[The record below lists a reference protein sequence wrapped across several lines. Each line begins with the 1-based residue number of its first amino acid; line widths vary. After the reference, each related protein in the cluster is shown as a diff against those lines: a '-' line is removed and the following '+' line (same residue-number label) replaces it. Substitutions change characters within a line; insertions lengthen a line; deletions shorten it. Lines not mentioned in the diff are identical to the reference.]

1 MNPKYII
8 ILLFLV
14 LNHFFGAFPMPFSI
28 TVPILLFS
36 LYMGWKQ
43 PTDYRNIFILI
54 FIGILG
60 SMVSCMIN
68 RGQSIIDSIRAMP
81 NYFGLLFYFFLKWRK
96 IKLSTV
102 QSALVWLV
110 IVFDILYIA
119 QYYLI
124 DYGINFLS
132 IDEWMLSDS
141 TEGNR
146 LRVMSSGLYSLGMFY
161 GIVHWYITHKNKY
174 LALFIVGVFVMLLTG
189 YRQFLLSSLI
199 ALLFMIYKLDKRI
212 KPKHIGYVAAIVVV
226 GYVLYQIPAV
236 QGKIAG
242 MIERNDTGASLDNKD
257 YIRVIQWEFFTHD
270 YFKNGWEHFFGSGI
284 PFSGENSGFGKYF
297 QSLTDQGLQYVDWG
311 IIGVSWMLGILTFVG
326 YVWMALAAILKR
338 VPSVYLYVCLW
349 YIFLLSSSITNW
361 EFFRNGNF
369 LVHAMALYIIE
380 LASKENEKNKSCL
393 LLKQ

>member
-14 LNHFFGAFPMPFSI
+14 LNHFFGAFPMSFSI
-28 TVPILLFS
+28 TVPILLFC

-43 PTDYRNIFILI
+43 PTDYRKIFLVI
-54 FIGILG
+54 FVGILA

-68 RGQSIIDSIRAMP
+68 RGQSIIDSIKAMP

-96 IKLSTV
+96 FKLTTV
-102 QSALVWLV
+102 QSALVWLI

-124 DYGINFLS
+124 DYGINFLN
-132 IDEWMLSDS
+132 IDDWMLSDS

-161 GIVHWYITHKNKY
+161 GIVQWYITHKNKY
-174 LALFIVGVFVMLLTG
+174 LALFIVGAFVMLLTG
-189 YRQFLLSSLI
+189 YRQFLVSTLV
-199 ALLFMIYKLDKRI
+199 ALLFMIYKLDKRV
-212 KPKHIGYVAAIVVV
+212 KLKHIGFVAAIVVV

-257 YIRVIQWEFFTHD
+257 YIRVIQWEFFNHE
-270 YFKNGWEHFFGSGI
+270 YFKNGWEHFFGSGL
-284 PFSGENSGFGKYF
+284 PLPGAKSGFGKYF
-297 QSLTDQGLQYVDWG
+297 QTLTDQGLQYVDWG
-311 IIGVSWMLGILTFVG
+311 IIGVSWMLGVLTFVG
-326 YVWMALAAILKR
+326 YVWMSLAAILKR
-338 VPSVYLYVCLW
+338 VPSVYLYISLW

-361 EFFRNGNF
+361 EFFRDGNF

-393 LLKQ
+393 LLK

>member
-14 LNHFFGAFPMPFSI
+14 LNHFFGAFPMSFSI
-28 TVPILLFS
+28 TVPILLFC

-43 PTDYRNIFILI
+43 PTDYRKIFLVI
-54 FIGILG
+54 FVGILA

-68 RGQSIIDSIRAMP
+68 RGQSIIDSIKAMP

-96 IKLSTV
+96 FKLTTV
-102 QSALVWLV
+102 QSALVWLI

-124 DYGINFLS
+124 DYGINFLN
-132 IDEWMLSDS
+132 IDDWMLSDS

-161 GIVHWYITHKNKY
+161 GIVQWYITHKNKY
-174 LALFIVGVFVMLLTG
+174 LALFIVGAFVMLLTG
-189 YRQFLLSSLI
+189 YRQFLVSTLV
-199 ALLFMIYKLDKRI
+199 ALLFMIYKLDKSV
-212 KPKHIGYVAAIVVV
+212 KLKHIGFVAAIVVV

-257 YIRVIQWEFFTHD
+257 YIRVIQWEFFNHE
-270 YFKNGWEHFFGSGI
+270 YFKNGWEHFFGSGL
-284 PFSGENSGFGKYF
+284 PLPGAKSGFGKYF
-297 QSLTDQGLQYVDWG
+297 QTLTDQGLQYVDWG
-311 IIGVSWMLGILTFVG
+311 IIGVSWMLGVLTFVG
-326 YVWMALAAILKR
+326 YVWMSLVAILKR
-338 VPSVYLYVCLW
+338 VPSVYLYISLW

-361 EFFRNGNF
+361 EFFRDGNF

-393 LLKQ
+393 LLK

>member
-14 LNHFFGAFPMPFSI
+14 LNHFFGAFPMSFSI
-28 TVPILLFS
+28 TVPILLFC

-43 PTDYRNIFILI
+43 PTDYRKIFLLI
-54 FIGILG
+54 FVGILA

-68 RGQSIIDSIRAMP
+68 RGQSIIDSIKAMP

-96 IKLSTV
+96 FKLTTV
-102 QSALVWLV
+102 QSALVWLI

-124 DYGINFLS
+124 DYGINFLN
-132 IDEWMLSDS
+132 IDDWMLSDS

-146 LRVMSSGLYSLGMFY
+146 LRVMSGGLYSLGMFY
-161 GIVHWYITHKNKY
+161 GIVQWYITHKNKY

-257 YIRVIQWEFFTHD
+257 YIRVIQWEFFNHE
-270 YFKNGWEHFFGSGI
+270 YFKNGWEHFFGSGL
-284 PFSGENSGFGKYF
+284 PLPGAKSGFGKYF
-297 QSLTDQGLQYVDWG
+297 QTLTDQGLQYVDWG

-393 LLKQ
+393 LLK

>member
-14 LNHFFGAFPMPFSI
+14 LNHFFGAFPMSFSI
-28 TVPILLFS
+28 TVPILLFC

-43 PTDYRNIFILI
+43 PTDYRKIFLLI
-54 FIGILG
+54 FVGILA

-68 RGQSIIDSIRAMP
+68 RGQSIIDSIKAMP

-96 IKLSTV
+96 FKLTTV

-110 IVFDILYIA
+110 IVFDLLYIA

-124 DYGINFLS
+124 GYGINFLN
-132 IDEWMLSDS
+132 IEDWMLSDS

-161 GIVHWYITHKNKY
+161 GIVQWYITHKNKY
-174 LALFIVGVFVMLLTG
+174 LALFIVGAFIMLLTG
-189 YRQFLLSSLI
+189 YRQFLVSSFV
-199 ALLFMIYKLDKRI
+199 ALLFMIYKLDKRV
-212 KPKHIGYVAAIVVV
+212 KLKHIGFVAAIVVV

-257 YIRVIQWEFFTHD
+257 YIRVIQWEFFNHD
-270 YFKNGWEHFFGSGI
+270 YFKNGWEHFFGSGL
-284 PFSGENSGFGKYF
+284 PLSGANSGFGKYF
-297 QSLTDQGLQYVDWG
+297 QTLTDQGLQYVDWG

-326 YVWMALAAILKR
+326 YVWMSLAAISKR
-338 VPSVYLYVCLW
+338 VPSVYLYISLW

-361 EFFRNGNF
+361 EFFRDGNF

-393 LLKQ
+393 LLK

>member
-14 LNHFFGAFPMPFSI
+14 LNHFFGAFPMSFSI
-28 TVPILLFS
+28 TVPILLFC

-43 PTDYRNIFILI
+43 PTDYRKIFLVI
-54 FIGILG
+54 FVGILA

-68 RGQSIIDSIRAMP
+68 RGQSIIDSIKAMP

-96 IKLSTV
+96 FKLTTV
-102 QSALVWLV
+102 QSALVWLI

-124 DYGINFLS
+124 DYGINFLN
-132 IDEWMLSDS
+132 IDDWMLSDS

-161 GIVHWYITHKNKY
+161 GIVQWYITHKNKY
-174 LALFIVGVFVMLLTG
+174 LALFIVGAFVMLLTG
-189 YRQFLLSSLI
+189 YRQFLVSTLV
-199 ALLFMIYKLDKRI
+199 ALLFMIYKLDKRV
-212 KPKHIGYVAAIVVV
+212 KLKHIGFVAAIVVV

-257 YIRVIQWEFFTHD
+257 YIRVIQWEFFNHE
-270 YFKNGWEHFFGSGI
+270 YFKNDWEHFFGSGL
-284 PFSGENSGFGKYF
+284 PLPGAKSGFGKYF
-297 QSLTDQGLQYVDWG
+297 QTLTDQGLQYVDWG
-311 IIGVSWMLGILTFVG
+311 IIGVSWMLGVLTFVG
-326 YVWMALAAILKR
+326 YVWMSLAAILKR
-338 VPSVYLYVCLW
+338 VPSVYLYISLW

-361 EFFRNGNF
+361 EFFRDGNF

-393 LLKQ
+393 LLK

>member
-14 LNHFFGAFPMPFSI
+14 LNHFFGAFPMSFSI
-28 TVPILLFS
+28 TVPILLFCF
-36 LYMGWKQ
+36 YMGWKQ
-43 PTDYRNIFILI
+43 PTDYRKIFLVI
-54 FIGILG
+54 FVGILA
-60 SMVSCMIN
+60 SMVSCLIN
-68 RGQSIIDSIRAMP
+68 RGQSIIDSIKAMP

-96 IKLSTV
+96 FKLTTV
-102 QSALVWLV
+102 QSALVWLI

-124 DYGINFLS
+124 DYGINFLN
-132 IDEWMLSDS
+132 IDDWMLSDS

-161 GIVHWYITHKNKY
+161 GIVQWYITHKNKY
-174 LALFIVGVFVMLLTG
+174 LALFIVGAFVMLLTG
-189 YRQFLLSSLI
+189 YRQFLVSTLV
-199 ALLFMIYKLDKRI
+199 ALLFMIYKLDKRV
-212 KPKHIGYVAAIVVV
+212 KLKHIGFVAAIVVV

-257 YIRVIQWEFFTHD
+257 YIRVIQWEFFNHE
-270 YFKNGWEHFFGSGI
+270 YFKNGWEHFFGSGL
-284 PFSGENSGFGKYF
+284 PLPGAKSGFGKYF
-297 QSLTDQGLQYVDWG
+297 QTLTDQGLQYVDWG
-311 IIGVSWMLGILTFVG
+311 IIGASWMLGVLTFVG
-326 YVWMALAAILKR
+326 YVWMSLAAILKR
-338 VPSVYLYVCLW
+338 VPSVYLYISLW

-361 EFFRNGNF
+361 EFFRDGNF

-393 LLKQ
+393 LLK

>member
-1 MNPKYII
+1 M
-8 ILLFLV
+8 
-14 LNHFFGAFPMPFSI
+14 HFPCHSVSRFRYYCF
-28 TVPILLFS
+28 V
-36 LYMGWKQ
+36 YMGWKQ
-43 PTDYRNIFILI
+43 PTDYRKIFLVI
-54 FIGILG
+54 FVGILA

-68 RGQSIIDSIRAMP
+68 RGQSIIDSIKAMP

-96 IKLSTV
+96 FKLTTV
-102 QSALVWLV
+102 QSALVWLI

-124 DYGINFLS
+124 DYGINFLN
-132 IDEWMLSDS
+132 IDDWMLSDS

-161 GIVHWYITHKNKY
+161 GIVQWYITHKNKY
-174 LALFIVGVFVMLLTG
+174 LALFIVGAFVMLLTG
-189 YRQFLLSSLI
+189 YRQFLVSTLV
-199 ALLFMIYKLDKRI
+199 ALLFMIYKLDKRV
-212 KPKHIGYVAAIVVV
+212 KLKHIGFVAAIVVV

-257 YIRVIQWEFFTHD
+257 YIRVIQWEFFNHE
-270 YFKNGWEHFFGSGI
+270 YFKNGWEHFFGSGL
-284 PFSGENSGFGKYF
+284 PLPGAKSGFGKYF
-297 QSLTDQGLQYVDWG
+297 QTLTDQGLQYVDWG
-311 IIGVSWMLGILTFVG
+311 IIGASWMLGVLTFVG
-326 YVWMALAAILKR
+326 YVWMSLAAILKR
-338 VPSVYLYVCLW
+338 VPSVYLYISLW

-361 EFFRNGNF
+361 EFFRDGNF

-393 LLKQ
+393 LLK

>member
-14 LNHFFGAFPMPFSI
+14 LNHFFGAFPMSFSI
-28 TVPILLFS
+28 TVPILLFC

-43 PTDYRNIFILI
+43 PTDYRKIFLVI
-54 FIGILG
+54 FVGILA

-68 RGQSIIDSIRAMP
+68 RGQSIIDSIKAMP

-96 IKLSTV
+96 FKLTTV
-102 QSALVWLV
+102 QSALVWLI

-124 DYGINFLS
+124 DYGINFLN
-132 IDEWMLSDS
+132 IDDWMLSDS

-161 GIVHWYITHKNKY
+161 GIVQWYITHKNKY
-174 LALFIVGVFVMLLTG
+174 LALFIVGAFVMLLTG
-189 YRQFLLSSLI
+189 YRQFLVSTLV
-199 ALLFMIYKLDKRI
+199 ALLFMIYKLDKRV
-212 KPKHIGYVAAIVVV
+212 KLKHIGFVAAIVVV

-257 YIRVIQWEFFTHD
+257 YIRVIQWEFFNHE
-270 YFKNGWEHFFGSGI
+270 YFKNGWEHFFGSGL
-284 PFSGENSGFGKYF
+284 PLPGAKSGFGKYF
-297 QSLTDQGLQYVDWG
+297 QTLTDQGLQYVDWG
-311 IIGVSWMLGILTFVG
+311 IIGASWMLGVLTFVG
-326 YVWMALAAILKR
+326 YVWMSLAAILKK
-338 VPSVYLYVCLW
+338 VPSVYLYISLW

-361 EFFRNGNF
+361 EFFRDGNF

-393 LLKQ
+393 LLK

>member
-1 MNPKYII
+1 
-8 ILLFLV
+8 
-14 LNHFFGAFPMPFSI
+14 MPFSI

-124 DYGINFLS
+124 DYGINFLN
-132 IDEWMLSDS
+132 IDEWMLSDL

-338 VPSVYLYVCLW
+338 VPTVYLYVCLW

-361 EFFRNGNF
+361 EFFRNGNS

>member
-14 LNHFFGAFPMPFSI
+14 LNHFFGAFPMSFSI
-28 TVPILLFS
+28 TVPILLFC

-43 PTDYRNIFILI
+43 PTDYRKIFLVI
-54 FIGILG
+54 FVGILA

-68 RGQSIIDSIRAMP
+68 RGQSIIDSIKAMP

-96 IKLSTV
+96 FKLTTV
-102 QSALVWLV
+102 QSALVWLI

-124 DYGINFLS
+124 DYGINFLN
-132 IDEWMLSDS
+132 IDDWMLSDS

-161 GIVHWYITHKNKY
+161 GIVQWYITHKNKY
-174 LALFIVGVFVMLLTG
+174 LALFIVGAFVMLLTG
-189 YRQFLLSSLI
+189 YRQFLVSTLV
-199 ALLFMIYKLDKRI
+199 ALLFMIYKLDKRV
-212 KPKHIGYVAAIVVV
+212 KLKHIGFVAAIVVV

-257 YIRVIQWEFFTHD
+257 YIRVIQWEFFNHE
-270 YFKNGWEHFFGSGI
+270 YFKNGWEHFFGSGL
-284 PFSGENSGFGKYF
+284 PLPGAKSGFGKYF
-297 QSLTDQGLQYVDWG
+297 QTLTDQGLQYVDWG
-311 IIGVSWMLGILTFVG
+311 IIGVSWMLGVLTFVG
-326 YVWMALAAILKR
+326 YVWMSLAAILKR
-338 VPSVYLYVCLW
+338 VPSVYLYISLW

-361 EFFRNGNF
+361 EFFRDGNF
-369 LVHAMALYIIE
+369 LVHATALYIIE

-393 LLKQ
+393 LLKL

>member
-124 DYGINFLS
+124 DYGINFLN
-132 IDEWMLSDS
+132 IDEWMLSDL

-242 MIERNDTGASLDNKD
+242 MIERNDTGASLDNKV

-338 VPSVYLYVCLW
+338 VPTVYLYVCLW